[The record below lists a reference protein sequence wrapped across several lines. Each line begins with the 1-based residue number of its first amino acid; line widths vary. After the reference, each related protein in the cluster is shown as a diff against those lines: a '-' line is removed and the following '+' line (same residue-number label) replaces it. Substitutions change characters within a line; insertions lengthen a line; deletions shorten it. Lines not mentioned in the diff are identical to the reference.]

1 MFVNA
6 AFNMNSAQTVAYSSR
21 NSQTSPSSTASTNR
35 SGTTS
40 FASTLTMATA
50 NTTKADTNGVKQ
62 MDFTSMTRQEM
73 RDWVN
78 GQIRSGEMSLDDSRP
93 FMAMTMKIPVSGA
106 GGELPAAD
114 DSERI
119 DFTQRVYSG
128 IEGAVSRNDQT
139 TLKML
144 KSATQIMSQVQGQA
158 IGINTRA

>member
-1 MFVNA
+1 
-6 AFNMNSAQTVAYSSR
+6 
-21 NSQTSPSSTASTNR
+21 
-35 SGTTS
+35 
-40 FASTLTMATA
+40 
-50 NTTKADTNGVKQ
+50 

-93 FMAMTMKIPVSGA
+93 FMAMTMKIPVSGG

-114 DSERI
+114 DSDRI
-119 DFTQRVYSG
+119 DFTQRVRSG
-128 IEGAVSRNDQT
+128 IEGALSRNDQT

-144 KSATQIMSQVQGQA
+144 KSAMQIMSQTQA

>member
-1 MFVNA
+1 MFVNT
-6 AFNMNSAQTVAYSSR
+6 AFNMNSAQPVAYSSR
-21 NSQTSPSSTASTNR
+21 NSQTSPSSTLTTATAST
-35 SGTTS
+35 
-40 FASTLTMATA
+40 
-50 NTTKADTNGVKQ
+50 TKVEDKSGVKQ
-62 MDFTSMTRQEM
+62 MDFTSTTRQEM

-93 FMAMTMKIPVSGA
+93 FMAMTMKIPVSGG

-119 DFTQRVYSG
+119 DFTQRVRSG
-128 IEGAVSRNDQT
+128 IEGALSRNDQT

-144 KSATQIMSQVQGQA
+144 KSAMQIMSQTQA